1 MGAMATLFPLLLIIV
16 KNFWYITIMRGL
28 LGLSVGFASALS
40 SLYAN
45 SMVDPSIRGR
55 IGSLFQLAVTLFI
68 FLAQLMNYLFIPSFD
83 VNNCQP
89 LSDVSWRMQ
98 LGASSL
104 LGIGLCVTLLFTPE
118 MAEEKEAAKKAVRQE
133 SLYTSKNIRWIFFA
147 LMLAVMNQLTGINGV
162 MYYCAQILSSAGI
175 TNVLFTQMI
184 VVGLWNMITVFFFM
198 AIVDRMSRR
207 NIFIIALAVMIVGTV
222 ALIGRCSLH
231 GCPPS

>member
-1 MGAMATLFPLLLIIV
+1 MGIMATLFPLLIILI

-45 SMVDPSIRGR
+45 FMVDPSIRGR

-83 VNNCQP
+83 LDNCQP
-89 LSDVSWRMQ
+89 LSDFSWRLQ
-98 LGASSL
+98 LSASCII
-104 LGIGLCVTLLFTPE
+104 GIGLCITLMFTPD
-118 MAEEKEAAKKAVRQE
+118 MVEEKETIQKTSRRAH
-133 SLYTSKNIRWIFFA
+133 LYTSKNIRWIVFA

-198 AIVDRMSRR
+198 AIVDHMSRR
-207 NIFIIALAVMIVGTV
+207 SIFIIALAVMIVGTI
-222 ALIGRCSLH
+222 ALIGRCSPYVCLQL
-231 GCPPS
+231 

>member
-1 MGAMATLFPLLLIIV
+1 
-16 KNFWYITIMRGL
+16 
-28 LGLSVGFASALS
+28 
-40 SLYAN
+40 
-45 SMVDPSIRGR
+45 
-55 IGSLFQLAVTLFI
+55 
-68 FLAQLMNYLFIPSFD
+68 
-83 VNNCQP
+83 
-89 LSDVSWRMQ
+89 
-98 LGASSL
+98 
-104 LGIGLCVTLLFTPE
+104 